1 MPLVLGGFSE
11 MSYSSYLHLT
21 PFYGNMVV
29 YDSRP
34 PHICHPSIRQEVPMK
49 EKGYVIGCPNPHS
62 VAELIVGKRIDWSKQ
77 KDEFE
82 TLADCFGIT
91 KEGYLS
97 DESPLFSP
105 KAVRDDSGTVYTFTD
120 EEMQERLVDFMEKY
134 ARPEKVTRRRTTKAL
149 TRDLRRPVDM
159 ANAPHL
165 ETQISPDMGD
175 EEAIDADGAGI
186 AEPQV
191 ISDTGTGELTQAQI
205 SPAPKADELSQ
216 AQMSSFSK
224 TGELSQAQMS
234 SSAKTG
240 VLSQAQISP
249 AAKAGELT
257 QAQKRARA
265 LDFLLNNTSKSINKP
280 TNALSPMRKARS
292 SITVKP
298 NAYDEP
304 YLPDGMEWKDKGYF
318 FNETARFTDICQKSI
333 GDCYFLSALCSV
345 AFVDTFRI
353 KNTTE
358 MRYKYIDGAREET
371 PWHRIDFYVPEKPV
385 EEGITW
391 WKDKKKTVQSIVVS
405 EEILVSSSTGRNYG
419 ACGPK
424 ELVKKTS
431 SNKSEADACWPAVY
445 EKAYAKFLEGTTSD
459 YPDMSKTS
467 HIWCGYS
474 RDTLKQILHTEEV
487 EAKMLKFLS
496 IDEVLDICRAAYCH
510 PTCASIYEYI
520 KINSKKKETHY
531 SEAGTKSYYEENLGL
546 FIGHEYSLLDCSV
559 IDGTT
564 YVVLRNPHGSNLQS
578 LKKNPKVYHDSW
590 GYDYGE
596 HWDSKYKGSTY
607 RYKGLSGNDDPNAS
621 NGIFLLEINE
631 FKRVFSDITYYTG
644 SEFV

>member
-1 MPLVLGGFSE
+1 MR
-11 MSYSSYLHLT
+11 MA
-21 PFYGNMVV
+21 
-29 YDSRP
+29 
-34 PHICHPSIRQEVPMK
+34 K
-49 EKGYVIGCPNPHS
+49 
-62 VAELIVGKRIDWSKQ
+62 
-77 KDEFE
+77 
-82 TLADCFGIT
+82 
-91 KEGYLS
+91 
-97 DESPLFSP
+97 SP
-105 KAVRDDSGTVYTFTD
+105 
-120 EEMQERLVDFMEKY
+120 
-134 ARPEKVTRRRTTKAL
+134 
-149 TRDLRRPVDM
+149 
-159 ANAPHL
+159 
-165 ETQISPDMGD
+165 IS
-175 EEAIDADGAGI
+175 
-186 AEPQV
+186 
-191 ISDTGTGELTQAQI
+191 
-205 SPAPKADELSQ
+205 
-216 AQMSSFSK
+216 
-224 TGELSQAQMS
+224 
-234 SSAKTG
+234 
-240 VLSQAQISP
+240 
-249 AAKAGELT
+249 
-257 QAQKRARA
+257 
-265 LDFLLNNTSKSINKP
+265 
-280 TNALSPMRKARS
+280 
-292 SITVKP
+292 VKP

-304 YLPDGMEWKDKGYF
+304 YQPDGMEWKDKGYF

-345 AFVDTFRI
+345 AFVDSFRI

-405 EEILVSSSTGRNYG
+405 EEILVSSSSGRNYG

-431 SNKSEADACWPAVY
+431 SNKAEAEACWPAVY

-459 YPDMSKTS
+459 YPDMSKSS

-496 IDEVLDICRAAYCH
+496 IDEVLEICRAAYCH

-546 FIGHEYSLLDCSV
+546 FIGHEYSLLDCTV

-644 SEFV
+644 TEFV

>member
-1 MPLVLGGFSE
+1 
-11 MSYSSYLHLT
+11 
-21 PFYGNMVV
+21 
-29 YDSRP
+29 
-34 PHICHPSIRQEVPMK
+34 MK

-149 TRDLRRPVDM
+149 TRGLKRPSTVS
-159 ANAPHL
+159 NVPHP
-165 ETQISPDMGD
+165 ESQISPDRGD
-175 EEAIDADGAGI
+175 EEAIDTAGAGATEVIDADGAVA
-186 AEPQV
+186 AEPQKAP
-191 ISDTGTGELTQAQI
+191 DTRTDELTQ
-205 SPAPKADELSQ
+205 
-216 AQMSSFSK
+216 
-224 TGELSQAQMS
+224 
-234 SSAKTG
+234 
-240 VLSQAQISP
+240 VQISP

-257 QAQKRARA
+257 QAQKRART

-280 TNALSPMRKARS
+280 TKALSSMRKARS
-292 SITVKP
+292 PITVKP

-318 FNETARFTDICQKSI
+318 FNETARFADICQKNI

-345 AFVDTFRI
+345 AFVDSFRI

-371 PWHRIDFYVPEKPV
+371 PWHRIEFYVPEKPV

-405 EEILVSSSTGRNYG
+405 EEILVSSSSGRNYG

-431 SNKSEADACWPAVY
+431 SNKAEADACWPAVY

-459 YPDMSKTS
+459 YPDMSKSS

-496 IDEVLDICRAAYCH
+496 IDEVLEICRAAYCH

-520 KINSKKKETHY
+520 RINSKKKETHY

-546 FIGHEYSLLDCSV
+546 FIGHEYSLLDCTV

-590 GYDYGE
+590 SYDYGE

-644 SEFV
+644 TDFV

>member
-1 MPLVLGGFSE
+1 
-11 MSYSSYLHLT
+11 
-21 PFYGNMVV
+21 
-29 YDSRP
+29 
-34 PHICHPSIRQEVPMK
+34 MK

-105 KAVRDDSGTVYTFTD
+105 AAVRDDNGTVYTFTD

-134 ARPEKVTRRRTTKAL
+134 ARPEKVTRKRTTKAL
-149 TRDLRRPVDM
+149 TRDLRRPGTI
-159 ANAPHL
+159 ANVPHPESHL
-165 ETQISPDMGD
+165 SP
-175 EEAIDADGAGI
+175 I
-186 AEPQV
+186 AESEEIQDASDIESEPQ
-191 ISDTGTGELTQAQI
+191 IASTTGTDELTQAQV
-205 SPAPKADELSQ
+205 SSAGKADELSQ
-216 AQMSSFSK
+216 AQ
-224 TGELSQAQMS
+224 
-234 SSAKTG
+234 
-240 VLSQAQISP
+240 ISP
-249 AAKAGELT
+249 AGMAGELT
-257 QAQKRARA
+257 QSQKTPASKASELTQAEKRTRT
-265 LDFLLNNTSKSINKP
+265 LDFLLNTGKSNNKP
-280 TNALSPMRKARS
+280 AKAPLSPRIARKPFS
-292 SITVKP
+292 EKPNENNESCLPDGMKP
-298 NAYDEP
+298 NAYDPP
-304 YLPDGMEWKDKGYF
+304 YQPDGMEWRDKGYF

-345 AFVDTFRI
+345 AFVDSFRI

-371 PWHRIDFYVPEKPV
+371 PWHRIEFYVPEKPV

-431 SNKSEADACWPAVY
+431 ANKAEADACWPAVY

-459 YPDMSKTS
+459 YPDMSKSS

-496 IDEVLDICRAAYCH
+496 IDEVLEICRAAYCH

-546 FIGHEYSLLDCSV
+546 FIGHEYSLLDCTV

-644 SEFV
+644 TEFV

>member
-1 MPLVLGGFSE
+1 ME
-11 MSYSSYLHLT
+11 
-21 PFYGNMVV
+21 V
-29 YDSRP
+29 YDSFSPYSSTLPFDR
-34 PHICHPSIRQEVPMK
+34 RFPMK

-62 VAELIVGKRIDWSKQ
+62 IAEMIVGKRIDWSRQ

-91 KEGYLS
+91 REGYLS

-134 ARPEKVTRRRTTKAL
+134 AKPEKVPRKRTTKAL
-149 TRDLRRPVDM
+149 TRDLKRPGAIAQVS
-159 ANAPHL
+159 
-165 ETQISPDMGD
+165 QPD
-175 EEAIDADGAGI
+175 
-186 AEPQV
+186 
-191 ISDTGTGELTQAQI
+191 
-205 SPAPKADELSQ
+205 
-216 AQMSSFSK
+216 
-224 TGELSQAQMS
+224 
-234 SSAKTG
+234 
-240 VLSQAQISP
+240 AQISP

-257 QAQKRARA
+257 QAQKRTRT
-265 LDFLLNNTSKSINKP
+265 LDFLLNKTSKSNNKP
-280 TNALSPMRKARS
+280 IRALSSMRMAKPPVAVEQDTDDKPCMPDG
-292 SITVKP
+292 IKP
-298 NAYDEP
+298 NAYDPP
-304 YLPDGMEWKDKGYF
+304 YQPDGMKPNAYDPPYQPDGMKPNAYDPPYQPDGMEWRDKGYF

-345 AFVDTFRI
+345 AFVDSFRI

-371 PWHRIDFYVPEKPV
+371 PWHRIEFYVPEKPV

-424 ELVKKTS
+424 ELIKKTS
-431 SNKSEADACWPAVY
+431 SNKAEADACWPAVY

-487 EAKMLKFLS
+487 ESKMLKFLS
-496 IDEVLDICRAAYCH
+496 IDEVLEICRAAYCH

-531 SEAGTKSYYEENLGL
+531 SEAGTKSFYEENLGL
-546 FIGHEYSLLDCSV
+546 FIGHEYSLLDCTV

-578 LKKNPKVYHDSW
+578 IKKNPKVYHGSW
-590 GYDYGE
+590 SYDYGE

-644 SEFV
+644 TEFV

>member
-1 MPLVLGGFSE
+1 
-11 MSYSSYLHLT
+11 
-21 PFYGNMVV
+21 MVSHHKAAV
-29 YDSRP
+29 TLSFDRRS
-34 PHICHPSIRQEVPMK
+34 PMK

-82 TLADCFGIT
+82 TLANCFGIT

-134 ARPEKVTRRRTTKAL
+134 ARPEKVTRNRTTKAL
-149 TRDLRRPVDM
+149 ARGLKRPADKPQTPPVDV
-159 ANAPHL
+159 ADEA
-165 ETQISPDMGD
+165 TQFQTPPTLVTD
-175 EEAIDADGAGI
+175 
-186 AEPQV
+186 
-191 ISDTGTGELTQAQI
+191 ELTQTTTPPIAATDEATQFQTP
-205 SPAPKADELSQ
+205 PA
-216 AQMSSFSK
+216 SK
-224 TGELSQAQMS
+224 T
-234 SSAKTG
+234 
-240 VLSQAQISP
+240 
-249 AAKAGELT
+249 GELT
-257 QAQKRARA
+257 QAQKRART
-265 LDFLLNNTSKSINKP
+265 LDFLLNNSSKSINKP
-280 TNALSPMRKARS
+280 AKALSSMRKARS
-292 SITVKP
+292 PVTVKP

-345 AFVDTFRI
+345 AFVDSFRI

-371 PWHRIDFYVPEKPV
+371 PWHRIEFYVPEKPV

-431 SNKSEADACWPAVY
+431 SNKAEADACWPAVY
-445 EKAYAKFLEGTTSD
+445 EKAYAKFLEGTSSD
-459 YPDMSKTS
+459 YPDMSKSS

-496 IDEVLDICRAAYCH
+496 IDEVLEICRAAYCH

-520 KINSKKKETHY
+520 RINSKKKETHY

-546 FIGHEYSLLDCSV
+546 FIGHEYSLLDCTV

-607 RYKGLSGNDDPNAS
+607 RYKGLSGNDDPNSS

-644 SEFV
+644 TDFV

>member
-1 MPLVLGGFSE
+1 
-11 MSYSSYLHLT
+11 
-21 PFYGNMVV
+21 
-29 YDSRP
+29 
-34 PHICHPSIRQEVPMK
+34 MK
-49 EKGYVIGCPNPHS
+49 EKGSVIGCPNPHS
-62 VAELIVGKRIDWSKQ
+62 VAEMIVGKRIDWSKQ

-105 KAVRDDSGTVYTFTD
+105 SAVRDDSGTVYTFTD

-134 ARPEKVTRRRTTKAL
+134 ARPEKVTRKRTTKAL
-149 TRDLRRPVDM
+149 TRDLRRPGAI
-159 ANAPHL
+159 ANVPHL
-165 ETQISPDMGD
+165 ESQVSPDMGD
-175 EEAIDADGAGI
+175 KEVIDNAGAEVIDTTGAGHADAIDVASAGAADATNADGARD
-186 AEPQV
+186 AEPQKAPDTSTDELAQAQ
-191 ISDTGTGELTQAQI
+191 ISSSAKTGELAQAQI
-205 SPAPKADELSQ
+205 SPA
-216 AQMSSFSK
+216 SK
-224 TGELSQAQMS
+224 
-234 SSAKTG
+234 K
-240 VLSQAQISP
+240 
-249 AAKAGELT
+249 GELT
-257 QAQKRARA
+257 QAQKRART
-265 LDFLLNNTSKSINKP
+265 LDFLLNNTNKSINKP
-280 TNALSPMRKARS
+280 TKALSSMRKARS
-292 SITVKP
+292 PITVKP

-345 AFVDTFRI
+345 AFVDSFRI

-371 PWHRIDFYVPEKPV
+371 PWHRIEFYVPEKPV

-424 ELVKKTS
+424 ELIKKTS
-431 SNKSEADACWPAVY
+431 SNKAEADACWPAVY

-487 EAKMLKFLS
+487 ESKMLKFLS
-496 IDEVLDICRAAYCH
+496 IDEVLEICRAAYCH

-531 SEAGTKSYYEENLGL
+531 SEAGTKSFYEENLGL
-546 FIGHEYSLLDCSV
+546 FIGHEYSLLDCTV

-578 LKKNPKVYHDSW
+578 LKKNPEVYHESW
-590 GYDYGE
+590 SYDYGE

-644 SEFV
+644 TEFV

>member
-1 MPLVLGGFSE
+1 
-11 MSYSSYLHLT
+11 
-21 PFYGNMVV
+21 
-29 YDSRP
+29 
-34 PHICHPSIRQEVPMK
+34 MK

-105 KAVRDDSGTVYTFTD
+105 AAVRDDSGTVYTFTD

-134 ARPEKVTRRRTTKAL
+134 ARPEKVTRKRTTKAL
-149 TRDLRRPVDM
+149 TRDLRRPGAIAKV
-159 ANAPHL
+159 PHL
-165 ETQISPDMGD
+165 ESQISPDMGD
-175 EEAIDADGAGI
+175 KEVIDTDSAGAAETIDVDGAGAAKAIDDDGAGI
-186 AEPQV
+186 TEPQKAP
-191 ISDTGTGELTQAQI
+191 DTST
-205 SPAPKADELSQ
+205 DEL
-216 AQMSSFSK
+216 AQ
-224 TGELSQAQMS
+224 T
-234 SSAKTG
+234 
-240 VLSQAQISP
+240 QISP
-249 AAKAGELT
+249 AAKKGELT
-257 QAQKRARA
+257 QAQKRART

-280 TNALSPMRKARS
+280 TKALSSMRKARS
-292 SITVKP
+292 PITVKP

-304 YLPDGMEWKDKGYF
+304 YLPDGMEWRDKGYF

-345 AFVDTFRI
+345 AFVDSFRI

-371 PWHRIDFYVPEKPV
+371 PWHRIEFYVPEKPV

-431 SNKSEADACWPAVY
+431 ANKAEADACWPAVY

-459 YPDMSKTS
+459 YPDMSKSS

-496 IDEVLDICRAAYCH
+496 IDEVLEICRAAYCH

-546 FIGHEYSLLDCSV
+546 FIGHEYSLLDCTV

-644 SEFV
+644 TDFV

>member
-1 MPLVLGGFSE
+1 
-11 MSYSSYLHLT
+11 
-21 PFYGNMVV
+21 
-29 YDSRP
+29 
-34 PHICHPSIRQEVPMK
+34 MK

-62 VAELIVGKRIDWSKQ
+62 VAEMIVGKRIDWSKQ

-105 KAVRDDSGTVYTFTD
+105 SAVRDDSGTVYTFTD

-134 ARPEKVTRRRTTKAL
+134 ARPEKVSRKRTTKAL
-149 TRDLRRPVDM
+149 TRDLRRPGAI
-159 ANAPHL
+159 ANVPHL
-165 ETQISPDMGD
+165 ESQVSPDMGD
-175 EEAIDADGAGI
+175 KEVIDNAGAEVIDTTGAGHADAIDVASAGAADATNADGARD
-186 AEPQV
+186 AEPQKAPDTSTDELAQAQ
-191 ISDTGTGELTQAQI
+191 ISSSAKTGELAQAQI
-205 SPAPKADELSQ
+205 SPA
-216 AQMSSFSK
+216 SK
-224 TGELSQAQMS
+224 
-234 SSAKTG
+234 K
-240 VLSQAQISP
+240 
-249 AAKAGELT
+249 GELT
-257 QAQKRARA
+257 QAQKRART
-265 LDFLLNNTSKSINKP
+265 LDFLLNNTNKSIDKP
-280 TNALSPMRKARS
+280 TKALSSMRKARS
-292 SITVKP
+292 PITVKP

-345 AFVDTFRI
+345 AFVDSFRI

-405 EEILVSSSTGRNYG
+405 EEILVSSSSGRNYG

-445 EKAYAKFLEGTTSD
+445 EKAYAKFLEGTSSD

-487 EAKMLKFLS
+487 EAKMLKFLN
-496 IDEVLDICRAAYCH
+496 IDEVLEICRAAYCH

-520 KINSKKKETHY
+520 RINSKKKETHY

-546 FIGHEYSLLDCSV
+546 FIGHEYSLLDCTV

-578 LKKNPKVYHDSW
+578 LKKNPKVYHDNW

-644 SEFV
+644 TEFV

>member
-1 MPLVLGGFSE
+1 
-11 MSYSSYLHLT
+11 
-21 PFYGNMVV
+21 
-29 YDSRP
+29 
-34 PHICHPSIRQEVPMK
+34 MK

-62 VAELIVGKRIDWSKQ
+62 VAEMIVGKRIDWSKQ

-105 KAVRDDSGTVYTFTD
+105 KTVRDDSGTVYSFTD
-120 EEMQERLVDFMEKY
+120 EEMQDRLVDFMEKY
-134 ARPEKVTRRRTTKAL
+134 ARPEKVSRKRTTKAL
-149 TRDLRRPVDM
+149 TRGLKRPSTVS
-159 ANAPHL
+159 NAPHP
-165 ETQISPDMGD
+165 ESQISPSMGD
-175 EEAIDADGAGI
+175 KEVIDTAGAEAAEAIDAGSAGVAETIDADGARGAEVI
-186 AEPQV
+186 DTTGAGHADAIDVASAGAADATNADGARNAEPQKAP
-191 ISDTGTGELTQAQI
+191 DTSTDKLAQAQI
-205 SPAPKADELSQ
+205 
-216 AQMSSFSK
+216 
-224 TGELSQAQMS
+224 S

-240 VLSQAQISP
+240 ELAQAQISP
-249 AAKAGELT
+249 SAKTGELT
-257 QAQKRARA
+257 QAQKRART
-265 LDFLLNNTSKSINKP
+265 LDFLLNNTNKSINKP
-280 TNALSPMRKARS
+280 TKSLSSMRKARS
-292 SITVKP
+292 PITVKP

-333 GDCYFLSALCSV
+333 GDCYFLSALCSI

-405 EEILVSSSTGRNYG
+405 EEILVSSSSGRNYG

-445 EKAYAKFLEGTTSD
+445 EKAYAKFLEGTSSD
-459 YPDMSKTS
+459 YPDMSKSS

-496 IDEVLDICRAAYCH
+496 IDEVLEICRAAYCH

-520 KINSKKKETHY
+520 RINSKKKETHY

-546 FIGHEYSLLDCSV
+546 FIGHEYSLLDCTV

-590 GYDYGE
+590 SYDYGE

-644 SEFV
+644 TDFV

>member
-1 MPLVLGGFSE
+1 MIFSHHKAAATLQFDRR
-11 MSYSSYLHLT
+11 S
-21 PFYGNMVV
+21 
-29 YDSRP
+29 
-34 PHICHPSIRQEVPMK
+34 PMK

-91 KEGYLS
+91 REGYLS

-105 KAVRDDSGTVYTFTD
+105 STVRDDSGTVYTFTD
-120 EEMQERLVDFMEKY
+120 EEMQDRLVDFMEKY
-134 ARPEKVTRRRTTKAL
+134 ARPEKVTRKRTTKAL
-149 TRDLRRPVDM
+149 TRDLKRPGSIAHV
-159 ANAPHL
+159 PQP
-165 ETQISPDMGD
+165 ETQ
-175 EEAIDADGAGI
+175 A
-186 AEPQV
+186 
-191 ISDTGTGELTQAQI
+191 
-205 SPAPKADELSQ
+205 
-216 AQMSSFSK
+216 
-224 TGELSQAQMS
+224 
-234 SSAKTG
+234 
-240 VLSQAQISP
+240 SP
-249 AAKAGELT
+249 AAKAGELS
-257 QAQKRARA
+257 QALKRART

-280 TNALSPMRKARS
+280 TKALSSMRKARS
-292 SITVKP
+292 PITVKP

-304 YLPDGMEWKDKGYF
+304 YLPDGMEWRDKGYF

-345 AFVDTFRI
+345 AFVDSFRI

-371 PWHRIDFYVPEKPV
+371 PWHRIEFYVPEKPV
-385 EEGITW
+385 EEGISW

-431 SNKSEADACWPAVY
+431 TNKAEADACWPAVY
-445 EKAYAKFLEGTTSD
+445 EKAYAMFLEGTTSD
-459 YPDMSKTS
+459 YPDMSKNS

-496 IDEVLDICRAAYCH
+496 IDEVLEICQAAYCH

-520 KINSKKKETHY
+520 RINSKKKETHY
-531 SEAGTKSYYEENLGL
+531 SEAGTKSYYAENLGL
-546 FIGHEYSLLDCSV
+546 FIGHEYSLLDCTV

-578 LKKNPKVYHDSW
+578 LKKNPKVYHESW
-590 GYDYGE
+590 SYDYGE

-631 FKRVFSDITYYTG
+631 FKRVFSDITYYSG
-644 SEFV
+644 AEFV

>member
-1 MPLVLGGFSE
+1 MRMAKPPVAVEPNADDEPSMP
-11 MSYSSYLHLT
+11 
-21 PFYGNMVV
+21 
-29 YDSRP
+29 
-34 PHICHPSIRQEVPMK
+34 
-49 EKGYVIGCPNPHS
+49 
-62 VAELIVGKRIDWSKQ
+62 
-77 KDEFE
+77 
-82 TLADCFGIT
+82 
-91 KEGYLS
+91 
-97 DESPLFSP
+97 
-105 KAVRDDSGTVYTFTD
+105 
-120 EEMQERLVDFMEKY
+120 
-134 ARPEKVTRRRTTKAL
+134 
-149 TRDLRRPVDM
+149 
-159 ANAPHL
+159 
-165 ETQISPDMGD
+165 
-175 EEAIDADGAGI
+175 DG
-186 AEPQV
+186 
-191 ISDTGTGELTQAQI
+191 L
-205 SPAPKADELSQ
+205 
-216 AQMSSFSK
+216 
-224 TGELSQAQMS
+224 
-234 SSAKTG
+234 
-240 VLSQAQISP
+240 
-249 AAKAGELT
+249 
-257 QAQKRARA
+257 
-265 LDFLLNNTSKSINKP
+265 
-280 TNALSPMRKARS
+280 
-292 SITVKP
+292 KP
-298 NAYDEP
+298 NAYDPP
-304 YLPDGMEWKDKGYF
+304 YQPDGIKPNAYDLPYQPDGIKPNAYDPPYQPDGMEWRDKGYF

-345 AFVDTFRI
+345 AFVDSFRI

-371 PWHRIDFYVPEKPV
+371 PWHRIEFYVPEKPV

-424 ELVKKTS
+424 ELIKKTC
-431 SNKSEADACWPAVY
+431 SNKAEADACWPAVY

-487 EAKMLKFLS
+487 ESKMLKFLS
-496 IDEVLDICRAAYCH
+496 IDEVLEICRAAYCH

-531 SEAGTKSYYEENLGL
+531 SEAGTKSFYEENLGL
-546 FIGHEYSLLDCSV
+546 FIGHEYSLLDCTV

-578 LKKNPKVYHDSW
+578 LKKNPEVYHESW
-590 GYDYGE
+590 SYDYGE

-644 SEFV
+644 TEFV

>member
-1 MPLVLGGFSE
+1 MDLSTHLHIPL
-11 MSYSSYLHLT
+11 
-21 PFYGNMVV
+21 FYGNM
-29 YDSRP
+29 
-34 PHICHPSIRQEVPMK
+34 EVCDGLSPQAAATLPFDRRSPMK
-49 EKGYVIGCPNPHS
+49 ETGYVIGCPNPHS
-62 VAELIVGKRIDWSKQ
+62 VAELIVGKRIDWSRQ

-91 KEGYLS
+91 REGYLS

-120 EEMQERLVDFMEKY
+120 EEMQTRLVDFMEKY
-134 ARPEKVTRRRTTKAL
+134 ARPEKVTRKRATKAL
-149 TRDLRRPVDM
+149 ARDLKRPVDT
-159 ANAPHL
+159 ANELHL
-165 ETQISPDMGD
+165 QTQTPPDAMT
-175 EEAIDADGAGI
+175 
-186 AEPQV
+186 AEF
-191 ISDTGTGELTQAQI
+191 TQAQTPPDAMTAVYTHAEA
-205 SPAPKADELSQ
+205 SPATMTPEHAQ
-216 AQMSSFSK
+216 AH
-224 TGELSQAQMS
+224 TPPP
-234 SSAKTG
+234 AKT
-240 VLSQAQISP
+240 
-249 AAKAGELT
+249 GELT
-257 QAQKRARA
+257 QAQKRART
-265 LDFLLNNTSKSINKP
+265 LDFLLNNTSKSNNQPVK
-280 TNALSPMRKARS
+280 AQSSMRMAKSPVS
-292 SITVKP
+292 VKP

-345 AFVDTFRI
+345 AFVDSFRI

-358 MRYKYIDGAREET
+358 MRYKYIDGALEET

-391 WKDKKKTVQSIVVS
+391 WQDKKKTVQSIVVS
-405 EEILVSSSTGRNYG
+405 EEILVSSSSGRNYG

-431 SNKSEADACWPAVY
+431 SNKAEADACWPAVY
-445 EKAYAKFLEGTTSD
+445 EKAYAKFLEGTSND
-459 YPDMSKTS
+459 YPDMSKSS

-496 IDEVLDICRAAYCH
+496 IDEVLQICQDAYCH

-520 KINSKKKETHY
+520 RINSKKKESHY

-546 FIGHEYSLLDCSV
+546 FIGHEYSLLDCTV

-578 LKKNPKVYHDSW
+578 LKKNPKIYHGNW
-590 GYDYGE
+590 GYDYGA

-644 SEFV
+644 TDFV

>member
-1 MPLVLGGFSE
+1 
-11 MSYSSYLHLT
+11 
-21 PFYGNMVV
+21 
-29 YDSRP
+29 
-34 PHICHPSIRQEVPMK
+34 MK

-62 VAELIVGKRIDWSKQ
+62 VAEMIVGKRIDWSRQ

-91 KEGYLS
+91 REGYLS

-134 ARPEKVTRRRTTKAL
+134 ARPEKVTRKRTTKAL
-149 TRDLRRPVDM
+149 TRDLRRP
-159 ANAPHL
+159 
-165 ETQISPDMGD
+165 G
-175 EEAIDADGAGI
+175 AIAQV
-186 AEPQV
+186 PQ
-191 ISDTGTGELTQAQI
+191 TEAQI
-205 SPAPKADELSQ
+205 SPAS
-216 AQMSSFSK
+216 
-224 TGELSQAQMS
+224 
-234 SSAKTG
+234 
-240 VLSQAQISP
+240 
-249 AAKAGELT
+249 KAGELT
-257 QAQKRARA
+257 QAQKRTRT
-265 LDFLLNNTSKSINKP
+265 LDFLLNKTSKSNNKP
-280 TNALSPMRKARS
+280 VKALSSMRMAKPPVAVEPNADDES
-292 SITVKP
+292 CMPDSTKP
-298 NAYDEP
+298 NAYDPP
-304 YLPDGMEWKDKGYF
+304 YQPDGMEWRDKGYF

-345 AFVDTFRI
+345 AFVDSFRI

-371 PWHRIDFYVPEKPV
+371 PWHRIEFYVPEKPV

-424 ELVKKTS
+424 ELIKKTS
-431 SNKSEADACWPAVY
+431 SNKAEADACWPAVY

-487 EAKMLKFLS
+487 ESKMLKFLS
-496 IDEVLDICRAAYCH
+496 IDEVLEICRAAYCH

-531 SEAGTKSYYEENLGL
+531 SEAGTKSFYEENLGL
-546 FIGHEYSLLDCSV
+546 FIGHEYSLLDCTV

-578 LKKNPKVYHDSW
+578 LKKNPEVYHESW
-590 GYDYGE
+590 SYDYGE

-644 SEFV
+644 TEFV

>member
-1 MPLVLGGFSE
+1 MQKNAPSRGVLLIFENIPIFTLKIILFIEPSKTTSTHARALQAYACGNGRIMPMALSTH
-11 MSYSSYLHLT
+11 LHIPL
-21 PFYGNMVV
+21 FYGNM
-29 YDSRP
+29 
-34 PHICHPSIRQEVPMK
+34 EVCDGLSPQAAATLPFDRRSPMK
-49 EKGYVIGCPNPHS
+49 ETGYVIGCPNPHS
-62 VAELIVGKRIDWSKQ
+62 VAELIVGKRIDWSRQ

-91 KEGYLS
+91 REGYLS

-120 EEMQERLVDFMEKY
+120 EEMQTRLVDFMERY
-134 ARPEKVTRRRTTKAL
+134 ARPEKVTRKRTTKAL
-149 TRDLRRPVDM
+149 ARDLKRPADM
-159 ANAPHL
+159 ANELHL
-165 ETQISPDMGD
+165 QTQTPPDAMTSEFTHAEASPASM
-175 EEAIDADGAGI
+175 
-186 AEPQV
+186 PP
-191 ISDTGTGELTQAQI
+191 ELTQAQT
-205 SPAPKADELSQ
+205 PPP
-216 AQMSSFSK
+216 
-224 TGELSQAQMS
+224 
-234 SSAKTG
+234 AKT
-240 VLSQAQISP
+240 
-249 AAKAGELT
+249 GELT
-257 QAQKRARA
+257 QAQKRART
-265 LDFLLNNTSKSINKP
+265 LDFLLNNTSKSNNQPVK
-280 TNALSPMRKARS
+280 AQSSMRMVKSPVS
-292 SITVKP
+292 VKP

-345 AFVDTFRI
+345 AFVDSFRI

-358 MRYKYIDGAREET
+358 MRYKYIDGALEET

-391 WKDKKKTVQSIVVS
+391 WQDKKKTVQSIVVS
-405 EEILVSSSTGRNYG
+405 EEILVSSSSGRNYG

-431 SNKSEADACWPAVY
+431 SNKAEADACWPAVY
-445 EKAYAKFLEGTTSD
+445 EKAYAKFLEGTSSD
-459 YPDMSKTS
+459 YPDMSKSS

-496 IDEVLDICRAAYCH
+496 IDEVLQICQAAYCH

-520 KINSKKKETHY
+520 RINSKKKESHY

-546 FIGHEYSLLDCSV
+546 FIGHEYSLLDCTV

-590 GYDYGE
+590 GYDYGA

-644 SEFV
+644 TDFV

>member
-1 MPLVLGGFSE
+1 MVSHHKTAVTL
-11 MSYSSYLHLT
+11 
-21 PFYGNMVV
+21 PF
-29 YDSRP
+29 DRRS
-34 PHICHPSIRQEVPMK
+34 PMK

-62 VAELIVGKRIDWSKQ
+62 VAEMIVGKRIDWSKQ

-105 KAVRDDSGTVYTFTD
+105 KTVRDDSGTVYSFTD
-120 EEMQERLVDFMEKY
+120 EEMQDRLVDFMEKY
-134 ARPEKVTRRRTTKAL
+134 ARPEKVSRKRTTKAL
-149 TRDLRRPVDM
+149 TRGLKRPSTVS
-159 ANAPHL
+159 NAPHP
-165 ETQISPDMGD
+165 ESQISPSMGD
-175 EEAIDADGAGI
+175 KEVIDTAGAEAAEAIDAGSAGVAETIDADGARGAEVI
-186 AEPQV
+186 DTTGAGHADAIDVASAGAADATNADDARDAEPQKAPDTSTDELAQAQ
-191 ISDTGTGELTQAQI
+191 ISSSAKTGELAQAQI
-205 SPAPKADELSQ
+205 SPA
-216 AQMSSFSK
+216 SK
-224 TGELSQAQMS
+224 
-234 SSAKTG
+234 K
-240 VLSQAQISP
+240 
-249 AAKAGELT
+249 GELT
-257 QAQKRARA
+257 QAQKRART
-265 LDFLLNNTSKSINKP
+265 LDFLLNNTNKSINKP
-280 TNALSPMRKARS
+280 TKALSSMRKARS
-292 SITVKP
+292 PITVKP

-405 EEILVSSSTGRNYG
+405 EEILVSSSSGRNYG

-445 EKAYAKFLEGTTSD
+445 EKAYAKFLEGTSSD

-496 IDEVLDICRAAYCH
+496 IDEVLEICRAAYCH

-546 FIGHEYSLLDCSV
+546 FIGHEYSLLDCTV
-559 IDGTT
+559 IGGTT

-644 SEFV
+644 TDFV

>member
-1 MPLVLGGFSE
+1 
-11 MSYSSYLHLT
+11 
-21 PFYGNMVV
+21 
-29 YDSRP
+29 
-34 PHICHPSIRQEVPMK
+34 MK

-62 VAELIVGKRIDWSKQ
+62 VAEMIVGKRIDWSKQ

-105 KAVRDDSGTVYTFTD
+105 KTVRDDSGTVYSFTD
-120 EEMQERLVDFMEKY
+120 EEMQDRLVDFMEKY
-134 ARPEKVTRRRTTKAL
+134 ARPEKVSRKRTTKAL
-149 TRDLRRPVDM
+149 TRDLRRPSAI
-159 ANAPHL
+159 ANVPHL
-165 ETQISPDMGD
+165 QSQRSPYMGD
-175 EEAIDADGAGI
+175 KEVIDNAGAEGIDTTGAGHADAIDVASAGAADATNADGARD
-186 AEPQV
+186 AEPQKAPDTSTDELAQAQ
-191 ISDTGTGELTQAQI
+191 ISSSAKTGELTQAQI
-205 SPAPKADELSQ
+205 SPAT
-216 AQMSSFSK
+216 K
-224 TGELSQAQMS
+224 T
-234 SSAKTG
+234 
-240 VLSQAQISP
+240 
-249 AAKAGELT
+249 GELT
-257 QAQKRARA
+257 QAQKRART
-265 LDFLLNNTSKSINKP
+265 LDFLLNNTNKSIDKP
-280 TNALSPMRKARS
+280 TKALSSMRKARS
-292 SITVKP
+292 PITVKP

-345 AFVDTFRI
+345 AFVDSFRI

-371 PWHRIDFYVPEKPV
+371 PWHRIEFYVPEKPV

-431 SNKSEADACWPAVY
+431 ANKAEADACWPAVY

-459 YPDMSKTS
+459 YPDMSKSS

-496 IDEVLDICRAAYCH
+496 IDEVLEICRAAYCH

-531 SEAGTKSYYEENLGL
+531 SEAGTKSYYEDNLGL
-546 FIGHEYSLLDCSV
+546 FIGHEYSLLDCTV

-564 YVVLRNPHGSNLQS
+564 YVVLRNPHGSNLQA

-644 SEFV
+644 TEFV

>member
-1 MPLVLGGFSE
+1 
-11 MSYSSYLHLT
+11 
-21 PFYGNMVV
+21 
-29 YDSRP
+29 
-34 PHICHPSIRQEVPMK
+34 MK

-62 VAELIVGKRIDWSKQ
+62 VAEMIVGKRIDWSKQ

-105 KAVRDDSGTVYTFTD
+105 KTVRDDSGTVYSFTD
-120 EEMQERLVDFMEKY
+120 EEMQDRLVDFMEKY
-134 ARPEKVTRRRTTKAL
+134 ARPEKVSRKRTTKAL
-149 TRDLRRPVDM
+149 TRGLKRPSTVS
-159 ANAPHL
+159 NAPHP
-165 ETQISPDMGD
+165 ESQISPSMGD
-175 EEAIDADGAGI
+175 KEVIDTAGADAAGTIDADGARAAETIDSDGAEAAEVI
-186 AEPQV
+186 AAAGAGHAEAIDTDEAGTAKTIDGDGAETTKPQKAP
-191 ISDTGTGELTQAQI
+191 DTST
-205 SPAPKADELSQ
+205 DEL
-216 AQMSSFSK
+216 A
-224 TGELSQAQMS
+224 
-234 SSAKTG
+234 
-240 VLSQAQISP
+240 QAQISP
-249 AAKAGELT
+249 AAETGELAKAQISPAAKTGELT
-257 QAQKRARA
+257 QAQKRART
-265 LDFLLNNTSKSINKP
+265 LDFLLNNTNKSINKP
-280 TNALSPMRKARS
+280 TKALSSMRKARS

-345 AFVDTFRI
+345 AFVDSFRI

-405 EEILVSSSTGRNYG
+405 EEILVSSSSGRNYG

-459 YPDMSKTS
+459 YPDMSKSS
-467 HIWCGYS
+467 HIWCGFS

-496 IDEVLDICRAAYCH
+496 IDEVLEICRAAYCH

-520 KINSKKKETHY
+520 RINSKKKETHY

-546 FIGHEYSLLDCSV
+546 FIGHEYSLLDCTV

-578 LKKNPKVYHDSW
+578 LKKNPKVYHDNW

-607 RYKGLSGNDDPNAS
+607 RYKGLFGNDDPNAS

-644 SEFV
+644 TEFV